1 MATAGSE
8 SSEPILLVVFFRSEA
23 GSEPVRDWLLGL
35 KREVRKA
42 VGRDIKTAQYGW
54 PLGMPLIRKLEPG
67 LWEVRSHI
75 SEGIARV
82 MFTGDGPEDGAA
94 ASRLATRSDVMD
106 KQHIGGDFDDFLR
119 DERLLDD
126 AEATAAKRVIAFQI
140 AQEMKRAR
148 LTKSEMARR
157 MKTSRPALDRL
168 LDPKNRSVTLSTL
181 ERAASAVG
189 KKLRVELT

>member
-1 MATAGSE
+1 
-8 SSEPILLVVFFRSEA
+8 
-23 GSEPVRDWLLGL
+23 
-35 KREVRKA
+35 
-42 VGRDIKTAQYGW
+42 
-54 PLGMPLIRKLEPG
+54 
-67 LWEVRSHI
+67 
-75 SEGIARV
+75 
-82 MFTGDGPEDGAA
+82 
-94 ASRLATRSDVMD
+94 MD
-106 KQHIGGDFDDFLR
+106 KRHIGGDFDDFLR
-119 DERLLDD
+119 DQRLLDD

-140 AQEMKRAR
+140 AREMKRTH